1 MSPGSVPSKLPSSQ
15 TVDQQK
21 LEAGWLARARKGDP
35 DAFGE
40 FFNVYHA
47 RLHAVVSRIVINA
60 DDARDIAQ
68 RSWVKAWQKLDS
80 FKGDSSFYTWLCRIA
95 TFTALDHLRSRK
107 RRGEV
112 EYLDELGDAS
122 EGRNVSARAG
132 DRPDRA
138 MQKTEIRERFE
149 AALVHLSDKHRTALI
164 LREVEGLSYAD
175 IARAMECRIGTVMS
189 RIFNAR
195 KIIQQHLKDA

>member
-1 MSPGSVPSKLPSSQ
+1 MNPPEP
-15 TVDQQK
+15 TDQQK
-21 LEAGWLARARKGDP
+21 LEAQWLARARKGDP

-47 RLHAVVSRIVINA
+47 RLFAVISRVVSNP
-60 DDARDIAQ
+60 DDARDITQ
-68 RSWVKAWQKLDS
+68 RSWVKAWQKLDT

-112 EYLDELGDAS
+112 EYLDELDAAS
-122 EGRNVSARAG
+122 EGGQVAARPG

-138 MQKTEIRERFE
+138 MQKTEVREKFE
-149 AALVHLSDKHRTALI
+149 AALHQLSDKHRAALI
-164 LREVEGLSYAD
+164 LREVEGLSYEE
-175 IARAMECRIGTVMS
+175 IAETMGCRIGTVMS

-195 KIIQQHLKDA
+195 KQIQQYLKDTR

>member
-1 MSPGSVPSKLPSSQ
+1 MNPPDPN
-15 TVDQQK
+15 DQQK
-21 LEAGWLARARKGDP
+21 LEAEWLKKAREGDP

-40 FFNVYHA
+40 FFNVYHV
-47 RLHAVVSRIVINA
+47 RLFAVVSRVVSNP

-68 RSWVKAWQKLDS
+68 RSWVKAWQKLDT

-112 EYLDELGDAS
+112 EYLDDV
-122 EGRNVSARAG
+122 VSSKEEQHMATRPG
-132 DRPDRA
+132 DRPDRV
-138 MQKTEIRERFE
+138 MQKAEIRERFE
-149 AALVHLSDKHRTALI
+149 TALEQLTDKHRTALI
-164 LREVEGLSYAD
+164 LREVEGLSYSE
-175 IARAMECRIGTVMS
+175 IAKTMGCQIGTVMS

-195 KIIQQHLKDA
+195 KQIQQYLKDTR